1 LIDSEF
7 RIQESEFRIS
17 PMDECARRV
26 EEKLVLGGLEIFRK
40 AKEIARMVSSIR
52 ITPSGANLS
61 SQDSFTQTDL
71 PSDSAT
77 PDS

>member
-52 ITPSGANLS
+52 KTLGCQLILSGFLHTNR
-61 SQDSFTQTDL
+61 
-71 PSDSAT
+71 SAI
-77 PDS
+77 